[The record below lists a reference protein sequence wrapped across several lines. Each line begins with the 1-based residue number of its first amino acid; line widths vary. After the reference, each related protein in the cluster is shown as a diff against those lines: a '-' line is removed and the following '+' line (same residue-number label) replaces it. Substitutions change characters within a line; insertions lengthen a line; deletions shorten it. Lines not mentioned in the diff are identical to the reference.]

1 MIKVQIIGTQ
11 IACSE
16 GLKDSWRELAA
27 FVKSQLSVRFP
38 NKVEV
43 EYFDLFDERCPSFP
57 KDAQIPVVLIDG
69 ELFSSGGK
77 IAIPKLT
84 KFLDGKLSELT

>member
-1 MIKVQIIGTQ
+1 MIKVQIIGTH
-11 IACSE
+11 IACST

-27 FVKSQLSVRFP
+27 FIKSQLSVRFP

-57 KDAQIPVVLIDG
+57 KDGQIPVVLIDR

-77 IAIPKLT
+77 IAIPRLIKNLEGKLT
-84 KFLDGKLSELT
+84 K

>member
-1 MIKVQIIGTQ
+1 MIKVQIIGAQ
-11 IACSE
+11 IACST

-27 FVKSQLSVRFP
+27 FVKGQLSVRFP

-57 KDAQIPVVLIDG
+57 KDAQIPVVLIDE

-77 IAIPKLT
+77 IAIPRLTKYLEGKLT
-84 KFLDGKLSELT
+84 E

>member
-16 GLKDSWRELAA
+16 GLKDTWRELAA
-27 FVKSQLSVRFP
+27 YVKSQVSVRFQ
-38 NKVEV
+38 NQVEV
-43 EYFDLFDERCPSFP
+43 EYFDLFDKKCPSFP
-57 KDAQIPVVLIDG
+57 TNAQIPNVLIDG

-77 IAIPKLT
+77 IVIPKLT
-84 KFLDGKLSELT
+84 KYLDGKLTK

>member
-11 IACSE
+11 VACRE
-16 GLKDSWRELAA
+16 GLKDTWREVAA
-27 FVKSQLSVRFP
+27 YAKNQLLIRFQ

-43 EYFDLFDERCPSFP
+43 EYFELFDEKCPAFP
-57 KDAQIPVVLIDG
+57 EDAQIPIVLIDG

-77 IAIPKLT
+77 IAIPRLT
-84 KFLDGKLSELT
+84 KYLNDELTK

>member
-1 MIKVQIIGTQ
+1 MVKVQIIGTQ

-16 GLKDSWRELAA
+16 GLKDTWREVAA
-27 FVKSQLSVRFP
+27 YVKSQLAVRFQ

-43 EYFDLFDERCPSFP
+43 EYFDLFDKKCPSFT

-77 IAIPKLT
+77 IAIPRLIKL
-84 KFLDGKLSELT
+84 LNDELLK

>member
-1 MIKVQIIGTQ
+1 MIKVQIIGAQ
-11 IACSE
+11 IACST

-27 FVKSQLSVRFP
+27 FVKGQLSVHFP

-69 ELFSSGGK
+69 ELFSNGGK
-77 IAIPKLT
+77 IAIPRLTKYLEVKLT
-84 KFLDGKLSELT
+84 E

>member
-1 MIKVQIIGTQ
+1 MIKVQIIGAQ
-11 IACSE
+11 IACST
-16 GLKDSWRELAA
+16 GLKDTWRELAV

-69 ELFSSGGK
+69 DLFSSGGK
-77 IAIPKLT
+77 IAIPHLLKYLEGKLT
-84 KFLDGKLSELT
+84 E